1 MKRFAIIC
9 ATALL
14 ATACSKPGIT
24 VMISGL
30 DETKLNVS
38 HVALKDLPIPNDS
51 DPRAKNEVVTL
62 KDGMAVITPD
72 SLPSLY
78 VISPASMPQKFL
90 RLTVEPKD
98 RITIK
103 LEPYGKGY
111 TYTASGSAAAEG
123 MTDYLKTVH
132 DTDMAIDSMVNL
144 LNGDPQNR
152 DYYATYDSISTVR
165 RTHTA
170 AWIRRNADNPSAAL
184 LLRNVPLDSVPAL
197 YDIIDEDI
205 RTSHLAPLIDE
216 VKQNSDRRIATRKAA
231 EATVPGAEAP
241 DFTLNDPDGKAV
253 TLSSLRGKWVVLDF
267 WGTWCGWCIKG
278 IPEMKKYEEKY
289 RKQCTFVSID
299 CIDTPERW
307 KAGLEKYRMPWLQL
321 HNPNGAPIDKDAAV
335 LYGINGYPTKIVI
348 DPDGRIHKVFRGEG
362 PDFYNELDAI
372 F

>member
-30 DETKLNVS
+30 DETNLNVS
-38 HVALKDLPIPNDS
+38 HVALKDLPIPNDR

-103 LEPYGKGY
+103 LEPYRNGY

-123 MTDYLKTVH
+123 MTDYLKTVL

-144 LNGDPQNR
+144 LNNDPQNKE
-152 DYYATYDSISTVR
+152 YFATYDSLSTVR
-165 RTHTA
+165 RTLTA

-216 VKQNSDRRIATRKAA
+216 TKHNSDRRIATRKAA
-231 EATVPGAEAP
+231 RQRFPA
-241 DFTLNDPDGKAV
+241 
-253 TLSSLRGKWVVLDF
+253 LRLP
-267 WGTWCGWCIKG
+267 TS
-278 IPEMKKYEEKY
+278 
-289 RKQCTFVSID
+289 RST
-299 CIDTPERW
+299 TPTAR
-307 KAGLEKYRMPWLQL
+307 L
-321 HNPNGAPIDKDAAV
+321 
-335 LYGINGYPTKIVI
+335 
-348 DPDGRIHKVFRGEG
+348 
-362 PDFYNELDAI
+362 
-372 F
+372 